1 MNFEGRFSRF
11 RFPRRFLQEEHSYFV
26 KSLLN
31 RFWFCLEM
39 KIHRHSISLF
49 PRNIVCIQ
57 TNLRKRPINKN
68 KRQLTNFEL
77 PLLCPLLLLALLSA
91 EVLRSVP
98 FKLFC
103 GVGEIGPLPVGIF
116 LCFVS
121 FPRRSY
127 FSFLEPPTRARL
139 SVICWWLLWIY
150 CCYYGYFPLTFYSFT
165 IFALTLRLMSQLTAE
180 VSEVYPTF
188 VWVLCVFLQFN
199 SSTFDGACWLIL
211 SVFLSFRY
219 YKYLITSLL

>member
-139 SVICWWLLWIY
+139 SVICLWLDLLLLLWLLS
-150 CCYYGYFPLTFYSFT
+150 LD
-165 IFALTLRLMSQLTAE
+165 
-180 VSEVYPTF
+180 
-188 VWVLCVFLQFN
+188 FLQLYNICSNVKANVAIDCGSLWSISNVCMGFVCF
-199 SSTFDGACWLIL
+199 SSVL
-211 SVFLSFRY
+211 FLHVWRCLLADSFCVP
-219 YKYLITSLL
+219 